1 MSQDR
6 LTNIKHAMAVIA
18 VVEEWE
24 SLKSLLQNSSGDKC
38 FQSTFSSQ
46 GSKQVC
52 DLAMDSLS
60 ISLHYKA
67 FKEDMPDEAIGQI
80 IDGCF
85 KSCQGGV
92 GAFLLLIQGGYYTK
106 KERRMVE
113 ILQSHFGAEALRFL
127 VILSVEDGKVTD
139 TLDDALLDLIN
150 VCDGRYCR
158 ITSSTAN
165 GGLHALVEMVNN
177 VRSENSEA
185 GYTQAMLE
193 KSKRRCV
200 EDSAMNMLKQKE
212 REAEEKEQVFM
223 EKVRREEERRAKEV
237 EDLNRRHAEERRKEA
252 EEKKQHETDRENIQE
267 AMMSHSSMLQLQARA
282 PDGDKTKKMSVIL
295 LGLTGSGKSSALHL
309 ILNRGA
315 NLYSLISSC
324 YDQTQPTLSC
334 EKKEIFTGGKRLALV
349 DTPELWDEDGVENT
363 EMVKDC
369 LALALPG
376 PHVFL
381 LVLQVGR
388 FTQGESEMLGHV
400 QRIFGREVAEHA
412 IVLFVHFDSN
422 QPRPFRIND
431 HVARAHPALQD
442 LVRKCG
448 SRFYEL
454 NVTKSQ
460 SALSYSQV
468 RELLSG
474 IDKLV
479 ASHGHRA
486 YTVKRFSLQE
496 LQQRNNAV
504 SKRMYFAKPQWKH
517 FSLRV
522 INDRISMLATRRRQE
537 VMGDHGPACSS
548 FTYQVNRRIQ

>member
-1 MSQDR
+1 MLC
-6 LTNIKHAMAVIA
+6 LTDGLSNTKHVMAVIA
-18 VVEEWE
+18 MGEEWK
-24 SLKSLLQNSSGDKC
+24 SLKSLLQNNSGDKC
-38 FQSTFSSQ
+38 FQSTFSSP

-52 DLAMDSLS
+52 DLVMDSLS
-60 ISLHYKA
+60 ISLHYKD

-85 KSCQGGV
+85 KSCSGGIS
-92 GAFLLLIQGGYYTK
+92 AFLLLIQGGYYTK

-139 TLDDALLDLIN
+139 TLDDTLLDLIN

-158 ITSSTAN
+158 ITSSTAS

-185 GYTQAMLE
+185 GYTEAMLE

-200 EDSAMNMLKQKE
+200 EDSAMNMLKQKAQ
-212 REAEEKEQVFM
+212 EAEEKEQVFM
-223 EKVRREEERRAKEV
+223 EKVRKEEERRAKEL
-237 EDLNRRHAEERRKEA
+237 EDLKGRHAEERRKEA

-267 AMMSHSSMLQLQARA
+267 AMMSHRSMLQLQAKA
-282 PDGDKTKKMSVIL
+282 PDGDKTKKISVVL
-295 LGLTGSGKSSALHL
+295 LGLTGSGKSSALQL

-315 NLYSLISSC
+315 NLYSLISSSH
-324 YDQTQPTLSC
+324 DQTQPTVSC
-334 EKKEIFTGGKRLALV
+334 EKKEIFTGGKQFVLV
-349 DTPELWDEDGVENT
+349 DTPELWDEDGVENM
-363 EMVKDC
+363 ELVKDC

-400 QRIFGREVAEHA
+400 QRIFGREVAEHI
-412 IVLFVHFDSN
+412 IVLFVHFNSN
-422 QPRPFRIND
+422 QPKPLRIND
-431 HVARAHPALQD
+431 YVTRAHPTLQG

-454 NVTKSQ
+454 NVTRSQ
-460 SALSYSQV
+460 SALSYSQT

-479 ASHGHRA
+479 ASHGDRA

-496 LQQRNNAV
+496 LQERNNVTAER
-504 SKRMYFAKPQWKH
+504 KEGAYL
-517 FSLRV
+517 LR
-522 INDRISMLATRRRQE
+522 DS
-537 VMGDHGPACSS
+537 
-548 FTYQVNRRIQ
+548 